1 MRGVL
6 SKGYSKYK
14 GPEAKVGFPYSRNHK
29 VGGMATVRGSTEFL
43 LWQNGIGSALGAL
56 GLGFNPS
63 LAQWVKDLALLQ
75 VQLWLRLQM
84 WLGSNPW
91 PGNSI

>member
-1 MRGVL
+1 
-6 SKGYSKYK
+6 
-14 GPEAKVGFPYSRNHK
+14 
-29 VGGMATVRGSTEFL
+29 MA
-43 LWQNGIGSALGAL
+43 NGIGSALGAL